1 MSLQHTVASA
11 FLCFLGRGLIG
22 VTVSIFPSVVS
33 DAWIFLGLRA
43 IYKTLR
49 NTVDR
54 NFSKDSFYLKGEN
67 NSPE

>member
-1 MSLQHTVASA
+1 M
-11 FLCFLGRGLIG
+11 FLCLLGSGLIG
-22 VTVSIFPSVVS
+22 VKVSIFPSIVS
-33 DAWIFLGLRA
+33 DAWIFLGLQA

-49 NTVDR
+49 NTVDG